1 MLLLLTLSR
10 HKFAGYEFT
19 MKEMKE
25 LLTDGINHK
34 NNTHREL
41 LSKQIKGV
49 LNLKP
54 TKITRKFPLDKTA
67 LLSDVNNFE
76 LNNR

>member
-1 MLLLLTLSR
+1 
-10 HKFAGYEFT
+10 

-54 TKITRKFPLDKTA
+54 TKITRKFPIDKA
-67 LLSDVNNFE
+67 VSLSDVNNFE
-76 LNNR
+76 LNNRQKHNLKTSPRFQSFIQFP